1 MPDVRIDNVSF
12 TYPGA
17 LRAVLH
23 AINLTIPEGQF
34 VLLAGPSGCG
44 KTTLALVLAG
54 LIPSRVSGHLK
65 GGIYFGEK
73 NISALDIH
81 EVSQN
86 IGMVFQNPEEQLIH
100 LDVEAEVAFGPENLA
115 LPRREI
121 AQRVE
126 ESLTYTGM
134 EQLRKQEIFALSGG
148 QKQRVAISATLAM
161 RPRMLVLD
169 EPTSDLDPVGTQE
182 VLRVLRALNK
192 QYGMTIVLVE
202 HKVDEVVH
210 WVDRVLLM
218 DGGRVVVDAPPRKA
232 FDDIER
238 WNDLGVSV
246 PQMVLLARS
255 LPDVFS
261 ASTPL
266 AVNEVYDALYGT
278 HYAQW
283 LRQHNETMLNIDGSP
298 GRRQDGGGRRQDVL
312 DKSALYNA
320 PTASLRAPT
329 NSSGDSS
336 PGRRQAH
343 APTNSSGNSRGGRDA
358 VGASACLRPPP
369 SVPPILSWEGVDL
382 AYGNKEVLNDI
393 NLKIMPQEWV
403 AVVGPNGSGKTS
415 LASLAL
421 GFQSPTAGVIH
432 HQGKVV
438 EAGHISRQ
446 AEKIAYLFQNADTM
460 LFGATVEQE
469 ILFGV
474 KYRRKHKQQLDMPFT
489 VDQLLAIVDLTSH
502 RQDNPFHLSHGQR
515 KRLAIGALLTRYPDV
530 LILDEPTTGQDIGH
544 ARVFLQFLQQLRE
557 RENYTYV
564 MITHNMEAVARYA
577 SRVVV
582 LKDGRVF
589 MDDTPE
595 VVFAHVDELASC
607 GILPP
612 PIAQLHAR
620 LCEGRARRVHLS
632 VEDFRRSLQPLEA
645 ML

>member
-17 LRAVLH
+17 QRAVLH

-44 KTTLALVLAG
+44 KTTLALALAG
-54 LIPSRVSGHLK
+54 LIPSRVAGYLQ

-134 EQLRKQEIFALSGG
+134 EQLRKQEIFTLSGG

-192 QYGMTIVLVE
+192 EYGMTIVLVE

-218 DGGRVVVDAPPRKA
+218 DEGRLVVDAPPRKA

-266 AVNEVYDALYGT
+266 AVDEVYDALCGT

-283 LRQHNETMLNIDGSP
+283 LRQGNETTPNI
-298 GRRQDGGGRRQDVL
+298 
-312 DKSALYNA
+312 
-320 PTASLRAPT
+320 
-329 NSSGDSS
+329 DSS
-336 PGRRQAH
+336 PGQGRRQAH
-343 APTNSSGNSRGGRDA
+343 APTNSSGDSRGGKDA
-358 VGASACLRPPP
+358 SLPPP
-369 SVPPILSWEGVDL
+369 VPPLLSWEGVDL

-393 NLKIMPQEWV
+393 NLKVMPQEWV

-415 LASLAL
+415 LASLAM
-421 GFQSPTAGVIH
+421 GFQSPTAGIIH

-474 KYRRKHKQQLDMPFT
+474 KYRRKRKQQMEMPFT
-489 VDQLLAIVDLTSH
+489 VDHLLGIVDLTSH

-557 RENYTYV
+557 RENYTYL

-589 MDDTPE
+589 MDDTPD

-632 VEDFRRSLQPLEA
+632 VENFRRSLQPLEA